1 MIEDSHRLELI
12 FLFQVG
18 FSAGRKPGW
27 IELPYQ
33 QNELQLG
40 VVRKECRPP
49 SSRGTGFLFAARVI
63 HDV

>member
-49 SSRGTGFLFAARVI
+49 TLVSRHGLLFAARVNS
-63 HDV
+63 